1 MQFLN
6 ALSPLQWAAAA
17 AIPIGVIALYF
28 LKLKRQPLQVPS
40 TFLWQKSVED
50 LHVNSLFQRLRKNLL
65 LFLQLLILA
74 LALLALLRPAW
85 FAHQSGGQRHVIL
98 IDNSASMSATDVE
111 PNRLE
116 DAKRQAVREVID
128 EMEGDDIAMVI
139 AFNDSA
145 NVVQSYTSNRQ
156 LLRER
161 IKSIEPTQRTTNLR
175 EALEVAS
182 GLANPQS
189 FSEGARSQQ
198 AQVEDSGRPQLH
210 LFTDGGFAD
219 VKDFSLGSL
228 SLAEPASRSA
238 EGGGEPDKEKAYFNV
253 VGKESNNVAIVAMM
267 VRRNEEHAEQLQ
279 VFARLYNFGAEAFNC
294 NSQLFLDGE
303 LKDAREVTI
312 SGKTDHPVAFD
323 LENLEEGVLELRLDV
338 KDTLA
343 SDNVAR
349 CVVGNIRR
357 GKVLLVT
364 RGNRWLE
371 LAMKTEAVRQVSE
384 VELMPPSDLESED
397 FKQKAASGHY
407 DLIVFDSCS
416 PSSMPQCNTLFF
428 GAMPL
433 GLGEPRVLS
442 GPVVAEVNDTHPL
455 FRFLTMDNVGIV
467 ESLLP
472 ELPSGTE
479 WLLESGDGPLAFL
492 LTREGFWDCVIGFS
506 LKRPNEDDKWNTDW
520 FLQRSFPMFVFNA
533 VRVLGNVQ
541 DAITDETILPG
552 QTVVLRSE
560 SLADAMEVKSP
571 GGAVLKLDRS
581 PQGNFLFN
589 QTDQIGV
596 YQFGDGDRVERRFA
610 VNLFDMRESNIEPRS
625 ELTIG
630 HIQVAAKRE
639 LGRARQE
646 AWRWLV
652 LAAFAVLL
660 AEWYIYNRRVYI

>member
-85 FAHQSGGQRHVIL
+85 FASQSGGQRHVIV

-116 DAKRQAVREVID
+116 VAKRQAIGEVID
-128 EMEGDDIAMVI
+128 KMEGDDIAMVI

-145 NVVQSYTSNRQ
+145 GVVQSYTSNRQ

-161 IKSIEPTQRTTNLR
+161 INTIEPTQRTTNLR
-175 EALEVAS
+175 EAMEVAS

-189 FSEGARSQQ
+189 FSVGARDQS
-198 AQVEDSGRPQLH
+198 AKVEESGQPQLH
-210 LFTDGGFAD
+210 LFTDGGFPD

-228 SLAEPASRSA
+228 SLAGPAA
-238 EGGGEPDKEKAYFNV
+238 GDKDGKDKEEKAYFNV
-253 VGKESNNVAIVAMM
+253 IGKESTNVAIVSMM
-267 VRRNEEHAEQLQ
+267 VRRNDEHPEQLQ
-279 VFARLYNFGAEAFNC
+279 VFARLFNFSPEPFAC
-294 NSQLFLDGE
+294 NSQLLLNGE
-303 LKDAREVTI
+303 LTDAREVKLAPK
-312 SGKTDHPVAFD
+312 SEQPVTFD
-323 LENLEEGVLELRLDV
+323 LENLEQGVLELRLDA
-338 KDTLA
+338 KDALA
-343 SDNVAR
+343 ADNVAR

-364 RGNRWLE
+364 RGNRWLD
-371 LAMKTEAVRQVSE
+371 LALRTEAVQQVSE
-384 VELMPPSDLESED
+384 VELVSPDTLESQD
-397 FKQKAASGHY
+397 HKQKAASGYY
-407 DLIVFDSCS
+407 DLIIYDACA
-416 PSSMPQCNTLFF
+416 PEEMPQCNTLFF
-428 GAMPL
+428 GAIPKVP
-433 GLGEPRVLS
+433 GLGEPRLLK
-442 GPVVAEVNDTHPL
+442 GPIVAEVNDTHPL
-455 FRFLTMDNVGIV
+455 FRFLSMENVGIV

-472 ELPSGTE
+472 ELPPGTE

-492 LTREGFWDCVIGFS
+492 LTREGFWDCVIGFG
-506 LKRPNEDDKWNTDW
+506 LKRPDEEDKWNTDW

-541 DAITDETILPG
+541 DAIADETILPG

-560 SLADAMEVKSP
+560 SPGQVMEVKGPS
-571 GGAVLKLDRS
+571 GRRVQLERS

-589 QTDQIGV
+589 QSDQLGV
-596 YQFGDGDRVERRFA
+596 YQFGEGERIERRFA
-610 VNLFDMRESNIEPRS
+610 VNLFDLRESNIEPRA

-639 LGRARQE
+639 VSRARQE

-652 LAAFAVLL
+652 LAALSVLV

>member
-17 AIPIGVIALYF
+17 AIPIGVVLLYF

-65 LFLQLLILA
+65 LFLQLLICA
-74 LALLALLRPAW
+74 LVLLALLRPAW
-85 FAHQSGGQRHVIL
+85 FANESGGQRHVIL

-116 DAKRQAVREVID
+116 FAKKQAINEVID
-128 EMEGDDIAMVI
+128 KMEGDDIAMVI

-145 NVVQSYTSNRQ
+145 SVVQSYTSNRQ

-161 IKSIEPTQRTTNLR
+161 INSIQPTQRTTNLR

-189 FSEGARSQQ
+189 FSLGARDRE
-198 AQVEDSGRPQLH
+198 AKVEDSGRPQLH
-210 LFTDGGFAD
+210 LLTDGGFPD
-219 VKDFSLGSL
+219 VKDFSIGSL
-228 SLAEPASRSA
+228 SLAGASAHES
-238 EGGGEPDKEKAYFNV
+238 DQEKAYFNV
-253 VGKESNNVAIVAMM
+253 IGKESNNVAIVGMM
-267 VRRNEEHAEQLQ
+267 VRRNDEHPEQLQ
-279 VFARLYNFGAEAFNC
+279 VFARLHNFSPTSATC
-294 NSQLFLDGE
+294 NSQLLLDGE

-312 SGKTDHPVAFD
+312 EARGEHPVAFD
-323 LENLEEGVLELRLDV
+323 LENLEQGVLELRIDAN
-338 KDTLA
+338 DALA
-343 SDNVAR
+343 TDNVAR
-349 CVVGNIRR
+349 CVVGNVRR
-357 GKVLLVT
+357 GKVLLVS

-371 LAMKTEAVRQVSE
+371 LALKTEAVQQVAE
-384 VELMPPSDLESED
+384 VEFAAPDVLASDD
-397 FKQKAASGHY
+397 FNQKGASGYY
-407 DLIVFDSCS
+407 DLIIFDGCA
-416 PSSMPQCNTLFF
+416 PENMPQCNSLFF
-428 GAMPL
+428 GALPKMP
-433 GLGEPRVLS
+433 GFAEPRVLQ

-455 FRFLTMDNVGIV
+455 FRFLSMENVSII

-472 ELPSGTE
+472 ELPPGTE

-492 LTREGFWDCVIGFS
+492 LAREGFWDCVIGFG
-506 LKRPNEDDKWNTDW
+506 LKRPGEDDKWNTDW

-541 DAITDETILPG
+541 DAIADETILPG
-552 QTVVLRSE
+552 HTVVLRSE
-560 SLADAMEVKSP
+560 SPAQVMEVKGP
-571 GGAVLKLDRS
+571 GGRKQALERS

-589 QTDQIGV
+589 QSDEIGV
-596 YQFGDGDRVERRFA
+596 YDFGEGDRIERRFA
-610 VNLFDMRESNIEPRS
+610 VNLFDLRESNIEPRD

-639 LGRARQE
+639 VSRARQE
-646 AWRWLV
+646 AWRWLA

-660 AEWYIYNRRVYI
+660 AEWYIYNRRVYV

>member
-6 ALSPLQWAAAA
+6 ALSAWQWAAAA

-65 LFLQLLILA
+65 LFLQLLICA

-85 FAHQSGGQRHVIL
+85 FASQSGGQRHVL
-98 IDNSASMSATDVE
+98 VIDNSASMSATDVQ

-116 DAKRQAVREVID
+116 FAKRQAIREVVD
-128 EMEGDDIAMVI
+128 NMEGDDIAMVI

-145 NVVQSYTSNRQ
+145 SVVQSYTSNRQ

-161 IKSIEPTQRTTNLR
+161 IDSIQATQRTTNLR

-189 FSEGARSQQ
+189 FSVGARDQT
-198 AQVEDSGRPQLH
+198 ARVEDSGRPQLH
-210 LFTDGGFAD
+210 LFTDGGFPD

-228 SLAEPASRSA
+228 SLAGATTDEK
-238 EGGGEPDKEKAYFNV
+238 DKEKAYFNV
-253 VGKESNNVAIVAMM
+253 IGTESNNVAIVGMM
-267 VRRNEEHAEQLQ
+267 VRRNEEHLEQLQ
-279 VFARLYNFGAEAFNC
+279 VFARLYNFSPSAITC
-294 NSQLFLDGE
+294 NSQLLLDGE
-303 LKDAREVTI
+303 LNDAREVKI
-312 SGKTDHPVAFD
+312 EPKSEQPVAFD
-323 LENLEEGVLELRLDV
+323 LENLEQGILELRLDAN
-338 KDTLA
+338 DSLA

-357 GKVLLVT
+357 AKVLFVT
-364 RGNRWLE
+364 GGNRWLD
-371 LAMKTEAVRQVSE
+371 LALKTDAVQQVAE
-384 VELMPPSDLESED
+384 VDHALPSALDGDD

-407 DLIVFDSCS
+407 DLIIFDGCS
-416 PSSMPQCNTLFF
+416 PEIMPQCNTLFF
-428 GAMPL
+428 GAVPRVP
-433 GLGEPRVLS
+433 GLGEPRILK
-442 GPVVAEVNDTHPL
+442 GPIVAEVNDTHPL
-455 FRFLTMDNVGIV
+455 FRFLSMENVSII

-472 ELPSGTE
+472 ELPAGTE
-479 WLLESGDGPLAFL
+479 WLLESGDGPLAYL
-492 LTREGFWDCVIGFS
+492 LTREGFWDCVIGFG
-506 LKRPNEDDKWNTDW
+506 LKRPGEEDKWNTDW

-533 VRVLGNVQ
+533 MRVLGNVQ
-541 DAITDETILPG
+541 DAIADEAILPG

-560 SLADAMEVKSP
+560 SPADVMEVKGP
-571 GGAVLKLDRS
+571 EGRRQKLDRS

-589 QTDQIGV
+589 QSDQIGV
-596 YQFGDGDRVERRFA
+596 YEFGEGDRVERRFA
-610 VNLFDMRESNIEPRS
+610 VNLFDLRESNIEPRA
-625 ELTIG
+625 ELSIG

-639 LGRARQE
+639 VSRARQE
-646 AWRWLV
+646 AWRWFV